1 MCNNDSSF
9 ILTTN
14 PISLPPVECGT
25 DDNQCVLT
33 NWLPSWGKGHKSN
46 HTAQKISVEILHRAE
61 FQDSEVMQFTSNEYG
76 LSSSTVEHYNHKR
89 ETCMHNWVR
98 FWGWW
103 GIAFCSYILWCTT
116 LINITLYSKNWHVAI
131 MKNALMCSAITS
143 VRYGLISCTCWPYIS
158 IGTRHTVCDNKR
170 YCQKCNLSQRM
181 ISIWL
186 PNDPKLSIAND

>member
-33 NWLPSWGKGHKSN
+33 NWLPSWGKGRKSN

-61 FQDSEVMQFTSNEYG
+61 FQDSEVIQFTSNEYG
-76 LSSSTVEHYNHKR
+76 LSSSTVEYYNHKR

-103 GIAFCSYILWCTT
+103 GIAFCSYILWCLSLPNFLVMWVVPLSDL
-116 LINITLYSKNWHVAI
+116 LIGVITLNAYPTSALSTLDMSEVTDYSNLQI
-131 MKNALMCSAITS
+131 Y
-143 VRYGLISCTCWPYIS
+143 RY
-158 IGTRHTVCDNKR
+158 TV
-170 YCQKCNLSQRM
+170 
-181 ISIWL
+181 
-186 PNDPKLSIAND
+186 

>member
-9 ILTTN
+9 ILITN

-33 NWLPSWGKGHKSN
+33 NWLPSWGKGRKSN

-61 FQDSEVMQFTSNEYG
+61 FQDSEVIQFTSNEYG
-76 LSSSTVEHYNHKR
+76 LSSSTVEYYNHKR

-116 LINITLYSKNWHVAI
+116 LINITLYSKKLA
-131 MKNALMCSAITS
+131 CSYNEKCS
-143 VRYGLISCTCWPYIS
+143 DVQ
-158 IGTRHTVCDNKR
+158 CDNK
-170 YCQKCNLSQRM
+170 CA
-181 ISIWL
+181 IWTHIVHL
-186 PNDPKLSIAND
+186 LTVY